1 MRRSGWLPILFVVVG
16 VVAAVT
22 MAYRGRQAEARAEAR
37 RARVAAMRS
46 TPAPPV
52 PAEVMARREALLA
65 ELHPVTA
72 IKFIS
77 GCGA

>member
-1 MRRSGWLPILFVVVG
+1 LTAWVFEI
-16 VVAAVT
+16 AAVS
-22 MAYRGRQAEARAEAR
+22 AEQ
-37 RARVAAMRS
+37 V
-46 TPAPPV
+46 
-52 PAEVMARREALLA
+52 ALLPQCAECGEDFA